1 MGYEAP
7 DRAGG
12 AFFAAERESEVRNF
26 AMVSPRFLRIRRRIL
41 CSASSLALF
50 AASGA
55 PVLAQNVTTSP
66 PPSAATPQPPAAT
79 PAPQESATP
88 VPQQAP
94 APETPQQAT
103 GGNVLPETRVVAPAQ
118 RSRTRTPPPRQ
129 VVTRQ
134 PAPPTP
140 TQAQVVNQ
148 QNQKFDAA
156 RQTILAPVGASSYEV
171 SHQAIEAQ
179 PQGNNAT
186 LDKVLLQFP
195 GVTQDSAASGELHV
209 RNEHAN
215 IQYRING
222 IMLPDGVGAFG
233 QILDTGIVGSLAL
246 LTGALPAQYGL
257 RTAGVLDIQTKADAF
272 NNTGSVSVYGGS
284 HGTIT
289 PSFEYGGT
297 VGQTQYF
304 ASGRFLQNNLGIE
317 NPTPSNEAIHDR
329 TSQEKGFLYLS
340 TVLDPTSRLT
350 FMSGISNA
358 SFQIPNSPG
367 QMPNFNVNGITNFNS
382 STLNE
387 HQNEFNQFN
396 VLAYQKSAED
406 IDYQISYFNRYS
418 QLHFFPDPLGDL
430 IFNGVSS
437 DIYRQSFVNGIQ
449 EDTAWRIGFAHTL
462 RFGFSVSAE
471 RSLVN
476 NISTVLPVD
485 PVTGNQVD
493 PVTGNPFGPP
503 FTVFDSSSKTGWLLG
518 TYVQDEWRITNQL
531 TLNAGLRFDQ
541 MHQYVDANQ
550 FSPRISLTWK
560 PYEGTTF
567 HAGYARNFTPPQQ
580 VIAAPANLALV
591 TPPTAPANTQTPEVP
606 LNSPVLPERS
616 HVFDVGVVQKIYPV
630 PGLEVGIDGYYKIA
644 RNLLDDGQFG
654 AAYVLT
660 GFNYDRGEN
669 IGLEVKSTYTNGNF
683 RAWGN
688 LAWAKQVAT
697 NVVSNQFLF
706 AQDEL
711 NYIAN
716 HYVYTDHAQVLTAS
730 AGASY
735 LWNGTRFSASM
746 IYGSGLR
753 SGFANTDHLPSY
765 TQVNVGVSH
774 DFNIVAPNKPTTVRF
789 DVVNLFD
796 KIYEIRDGTGI
807 GVFAPQ
813 FGPRR
818 GFFVGVSQKL

>member
-1 MGYEAP
+1 
-7 DRAGG
+7 
-12 AFFAAERESEVRNF
+12 
-26 AMVSPRFLRIRRRIL
+26 LRIRRRIL
-41 CSASSLALF
+41 CSASSLALL
-50 AASGA
+50 AASDA
-55 PVLAQNVTTSP
+55 PVLAQNDTTSP
-66 PPSAATPQPPAAT
+66 PPAAT

-88 VPQQAP
+88 VPQQTP

-118 RSRTRTPPPRQ
+118 RPRPRTPPPRQ

-134 PAPPTP
+134 PAPP

-195 GVTQDSAASGELHV
+195 GVTQDSAASGERHV

-233 QILDTGIVGSLAL
+233 QILDTGIIGSLAL

-304 ASGRFLQNNLGIE
+304 ASGRFMQNNLGIE

-437 DIYRQSFVNGIQ
+437 DVYRQSFVNGIQ
-449 EDTAWRIGFAHTL
+449 EDTAWRVGFAHTL

-485 PVTGNQVD
+485 PATGNQVD

-503 FTVFDSSSKTGWLLG
+503 FTVFDSNSKTGWLLG
-518 TYVQDEWRITNQL
+518 AYLQDEWRITNQL
-531 TLNAGLRFDQ
+531 TLNAGLRLDQ
-541 MHQYVDANQ
+541 MYQYVDANQ
-550 FSPRISLTWK
+550 LSPRISLTWK
-560 PYEGTTF
+560 PYDGTTF

-669 IGLEVKSTYTNGNF
+669 VGLELKSTYTNGNF

-711 NYIAN
+711 NYIAT
-716 HYVYTDHAQVLTAS
+716 HYIYTDHAQVLTAS

-765 TQVNVGVSH
+765 TQVNVGLSH

>member
-1 MGYEAP
+1 MTFQRR
-7 DRAGG
+7 RAFHVGG
-12 AFFAAERESEVRNF
+12 ASWLVLCAIGNGAMAED
-26 AMVSPRFLRIRRRIL
+26 
-41 CSASSLALF
+41 
-50 AASGA
+50 
-55 PVLAQNVTTSP
+55 T
-66 PPSAATPQPPAAT
+66 
-79 PAPQESATP
+79 
-88 VPQQAP
+88 AP
-94 APETPQQAT
+94 APSSAT
-103 GGNVLPETRVVAPAQ
+103 QLPEISVTAPRISQA
-118 RSRTRTPPPRQ
+118 PRRPRKP
-129 VVTRQ
+129 VLTGERRAV
-134 PAPPTP
+134 PAAPPQTE
-140 TQAQVVNQ
+140 AQIVAGKNE
-148 QNQKFDAA
+148 KFDEA
-156 RQTILAPVGASSYEV
+156 RRTIDAPTGATSYQIN
-171 SHQAIEAQ
+171 HQNIEAS
-179 PQGNNAT
+179 PQGANAT

-215 IQYRING
+215 VQYRING

-246 LTGALPAQYGL
+246 LTGALPAQYGF

-272 NNTGSVSVYGGS
+272 NNSGSVSVYGGS

-304 ASGRFLQNNLGIE
+304 MSGRYLQNNLGIE
-317 NPTPSNEAIHDR
+317 NPTSANEAIHDR

-340 TVLDPTSRLT
+340 TVIDPTSRLT
-350 FMSGISNA
+350 FMSGVSN
-358 SFQIPNSPG
+358 STFQIPNNPG
-367 QMPNFNVNGITNFNS
+367 QTPNFNVNGVTDFNS
-382 STLNE
+382 ALLNE

-396 VLAYQKSAED
+396 VVAYQKSVDD
-406 IDYQISYFNRYS
+406 IDMQLSYFNRYS
-418 QLHFFPDPLGDL
+418 QLHFYPDPTGDL
-430 IFNGVSS
+430 VFNGVASNV
-437 DIYRQSFVNGIQ
+437 YRQSLVNGIQ
-449 EDTAWRIGFAHTL
+449 EDTAWRVGFAHTL

-471 RSLVN
+471 RSLVT
-476 NISTVLPVD
+476 NISTLLPVD
-485 PVTGNQVD
+485 PATGNQVD

-503 FTVFDSSSKTGWLLG
+503 FTVFDSNSKTGWLVG
-518 TYVQDEWRITNQL
+518 TYLQDEWRINNQL

-541 MHQYVDANQ
+541 MYQYVDANQ
-550 FSPRISLTWK
+550 LSPRISLTWK
-560 PYEGTTF
+560 PYDGTTF

-580 VIAAPANLALV
+580 VIAAPTNLALV
-591 TPPTAPANTQTPEVP
+591 TPPTAPANTQTPEVG

-644 RNLLDDGQFG
+644 KDLLDDGQFG
-654 AAYVLT
+654 AAYVLN
-660 GFNYDRGEN
+660 GFNYERGQNVGVELKAN
-669 IGLEVKSTYTNGNF
+669 YTNGNF
-683 RAWGN
+683 RAYGN
-688 LAWAKQVAT
+688 VAWAKQIAT

-706 AQDEL
+706 GQDEIDF
-711 NYIAN
+711 IAS

-753 SGFANTDHLPSY
+753 SGFANTEHLPSY
-765 TQVNVGVSH
+765 TQVNVGLSH

-796 KIYEIRDGTGI
+796 SIYQIRDGSGI

-818 GFFVGVSQKL
+818 GFFVGISQKL

>member
-1 MGYEAP
+1 MTRSLRTTLLLSSSASLLLGLGNPAMSQTAAP
-7 DRAGG
+7 AAGG
-12 AFFAAERESEVRNF
+12 TTKLPEISVTAPR
-26 AMVSPRFLRIRRRIL
+26 VSQQPRRPKTR
-41 CSASSLALF
+41 
-50 AASGA
+50 
-55 PVLAQNVTTSP
+55 VTTG
-66 PPSAATPQPPAAT
+66 QRREVPAA
-79 PAPQESATP
+79 APQTE
-88 VPQQAP
+88 VQI
-94 APETPQQAT
+94 
-103 GGNVLPETRVVAPAQ
+103 VAGK
-118 RSRTRTPPPRQ
+118 
-129 VVTRQ
+129 
-134 PAPPTP
+134 
-140 TQAQVVNQ
+140 NE
-148 QNQKFDAA
+148 KFDEA
-156 RQTILAPVGASSYEV
+156 RRTIDAPTGATSYQIN
-171 SHQAIEAQ
+171 HQNIEAS
-179 PQGNNAT
+179 PQGANAT

-215 IQYRING
+215 VQYRING

-246 LTGALPAQYGL
+246 LTGALPAQYGF

-272 NNTGSVSVYGGS
+272 NNSGSVSVYGGS

-304 ASGRFLQNNLGIE
+304 VSGRFLQNNLGIE

-350 FMSGISNA
+350 FMSGVSN
-358 SFQIPNSPG
+358 STYQIPNNPG
-367 QMPNFNVNGITNFNS
+367 QTPNFNVNGVTSFDS
-382 STLNE
+382 ALLNE

-396 VLAYQKSAED
+396 VVAYQKSVDD
-406 IDYQISYFNRYS
+406 IDLQLSYFNRYS
-418 QLHFFPDPLGDL
+418 QLHFYPDPIGDL
-430 IFNGVSS
+430 VFNGVSS
-437 DIYRQSFVNGIQ
+437 DVYRQSFVNGIQ
-449 EDTAWRIGFAHTL
+449 EDTAWRVGFAHTL

-485 PVTGNQVD
+485 PATGNQVD
-493 PVTGNPFGPP
+493 PITGNPFGPP
-503 FTVFDSSSKTGWLLG
+503 FSVFDSSSKTGWLVG
-518 TYVQDEWRITNQL
+518 TYLQDEWRINNQL

-541 MHQYVDANQ
+541 MYQYVDANQ
-550 FSPRISLTWK
+550 LSPRVSLTWK
-560 PYEGTTF
+560 PYDGTTF

-580 VIAAPANLALV
+580 VIAAPTNLALV
-591 TPPTAPANTQTPEVP
+591 TPPTAPANTQTPEVA

-644 RNLLDDGQFG
+644 RDLLDDGQFG
-654 AAYVLT
+654 AAYVLN
-660 GFNYDRGEN
+660 GFNYDRGQNVGVE
-669 IGLEVKSTYTNGNF
+669 LKSTYTNGNF
-683 RAWGN
+683 RAYGN
-688 LAWAKQVAT
+688 VAWAKQIAT
-697 NVVSNQFLF
+697 TIVSNQFLF
-706 AQDEL
+706 GQDEI

-716 HYVYTDHAQVLTAS
+716 HYIYTDHAQVLTAS

-765 TQVNVGVSH
+765 TQVNVGLSH

-796 KIYEIRDGTGI
+796 KIYEIRDGSGI

-818 GFFVGVSQKL
+818 GFFVGISQKL

>member
-1 MGYEAP
+1 
-7 DRAGG
+7 
-12 AFFAAERESEVRNF
+12 
-26 AMVSPRFLRIRRRIL
+26 
-41 CSASSLALF
+41 
-50 AASGA
+50 
-55 PVLAQNVTTSP
+55 VTTGVRREV
-66 PPSAATPQPPAAT
+66 PAA
-79 PAPQESATP
+79 PPQTEAQI
-88 VPQQAP
+88 VAGKN
-94 APETPQQAT
+94 EKFD
-103 GGNVLPETRVVAPAQ
+103 ETRRTIDAP
-118 RSRTRTPPPRQ
+118 
-129 VVTRQ
+129 
-134 PAPPTP
+134 
-140 TQAQVVNQ
+140 
-148 QNQKFDAA
+148 
-156 RQTILAPVGASSYEV
+156 IGAT
-171 SHQAIEAQ
+171 SHQINHQNIEAL
-179 PQGNNAT
+179 PQGANAT

-215 IQYRING
+215 VQYRING

-246 LTGALPAQYGL
+246 LTGALPAQYGF

-272 NNTGSVSVYGGS
+272 NNSGSVSVYGGS

-304 ASGRFLQNNLGIE
+304 VSGRYLQNNLGIE

-350 FMSGISNA
+350 FMSGVSNS
-358 SFQIPNSPG
+358 SFQIPNNPG
-367 QMPNFNVNGITNFNS
+367 QTPNFNVNGVTSFDS
-382 STLNE
+382 ALLNE

-396 VLAYQKSAED
+396 VVAYQKSVDD
-406 IDYQISYFNRYS
+406 IDLQLSYFNRYS
-418 QLHFFPDPLGDL
+418 QLHFYPDPTGDL
-430 IFNGVSS
+430 VFNGVASNV
-437 DIYRQSFVNGIQ
+437 YRQSFVNGIQ
-449 EDTAWRIGFAHTL
+449 EDTAWRVGFAHTL

-485 PVTGNQVD
+485 PATGNQVD
-493 PVTGNPFGPP
+493 PITGNPFGPP
-503 FTVFDSSSKTGWLLG
+503 FSVFDSSSKTGWLVG
-518 TYVQDEWRITNQL
+518 TYLQDEWRINNQL

-541 MHQYVDANQ
+541 MYQYVDANQ
-550 FSPRISLTWK
+550 LSPRVSLTWK
-560 PYEGTTF
+560 PYDGTTF

-580 VIAAPANLALV
+580 VIAAPTNLALV
-591 TPPTAPANTQTPEVP
+591 TPPTAPANTQTPEVA

-630 PGLEVGIDGYYKIA
+630 PGLEVGIDGYFKIA
-644 RNLLDDGQFG
+644 RDLLDDGQFG
-654 AAYVLT
+654 AAYVLN
-660 GFNYDRGEN
+660 GFNYDRGQNVGVE
-669 IGLEVKSTYTNGNF
+669 LKSTYTNGNF
-683 RAWGN
+683 RAYGN
-688 LAWAKQVAT
+688 VAWAKQIAT
-697 NVVSNQFLF
+697 TIVSNQFLF
-706 AQDEL
+706 GQDEI

-716 HYVYTDHAQVLTAS
+716 HYIYTDHAQVLTAS

-765 TQVNVGVSH
+765 TQVNVGLSH
-774 DFNIVAPNKPTTVRF
+774 DFNIVAPTKPTTIRF

-796 KIYEIRDGTGI
+796 KIYEIRDGSGI

-818 GFFVGVSQKL
+818 GFFVGISQKL